1 MKINSCELISSLNSA
16 LTEYNTQ
23 FYDNGEIQLP
33 LIEDD
38 GEKLLP
44 LIEDDGEISDENL
57 AKIQKISVVLNTRS
71 LTQEEVSSFNQELQA
86 ILSKMNLKVF
96 MITVLGKKSP
106 VKFDTSFLDAL
117 NENVENIQL
126 RGIDLSEKDAKTFSK
141 FKGLKRLSLDKCNI
155 TNPNIIS
162 ELNEN
167 VSISIKGNQ
176 IDPKSFEQMIKLLI
190 KHNGRIETGNNK
202 LEKIAEAYKSKKIDI
217 QTYLDTK
224 EDVDYEMIQGLNI
237 TIDDSFTPSD
247 EELANIISTLNKVKG
262 IRIVTDVN
270 NFLRVSSA
278 QKLEVPSKIIIRS
291 ANELSTKI
299 MQENPNIQNV
309 EIQDLE
315 NSVKEQA
322 EPYTREEYMMARQKI
337 DEIISEIQM
346 PEEGVEDREKIIFSQ
361 VYTKLAELMKYDD
374 YAISQEGRKDDKL
387 QTTCRNLYGGL
398 VQGKC
403 VCAGYADILR
413 NTLECC
419 GITAKFAG
427 GNIDRDEG
435 AQYYIKDPVGHA
447 WNMVTLDGK
456 NYWTDLTWDREN
468 IVAKRYPLRFCLKST
483 KDFGHKGFKVF
494 NISTE
499 EQAKCTESL
508 TAEEQ
513 AKLFSEGRHYV
524 ATQKQNNISYLSSMV
539 MHSAENRAKSITN

>member
-1 MKINSCELISSLNSA
+1 MKINSYELIEILNSA
-16 LTEYNTQ
+16 LIEYNTQ
-23 FYDNGEIQLP
+23 FYDNGEKQLP

-38 GEKLLP
+38 GEIP
-44 LIEDDGEISDENL
+44 DENL
-57 AKIQKISVVLNTRS
+57 AKIQKIRVVLNTMR

-86 ILSKMNLKVF
+86 ILSKTNLKVF
-96 MITVLGKKSP
+96 MINVLDKKSP

-117 NENVENIQL
+117 NENAENIQL

-190 KHNGRIETGNNK
+190 KHNGRIETGDNK

-247 EELANIISTLNKVKG
+247 EELANIISTLNKAKG

-309 EIQDLE
+309 EIQDSE

-413 NTLECC
+413 NTLESC
-419 GITAKFAG
+419 GIKAKFAG
-427 GNIDRDEG
+427 GNIDING
-435 AQYYIKDPVGHA
+435 GQYDIKDPAGHA

>member
-1 MKINSCELISSLNSA
+1 MKINSYELIEILNSA
-16 LTEYNTQ
+16 LIEYNAQ
-23 FYDNGEIQLP
+23 FYDSEEKQLP

-38 GEKLLP
+38 GEIL
-44 LIEDDGEISDENL
+44 DENL
-57 AKIQKISVVLNTRS
+57 AKIQKIRVVLNTMN
-71 LTQEEVSSFNQELQA
+71 LTPDEISSFNQELQA

-96 MITVLGKKSP
+96 MINVLDKKSP
-106 VKFDTSFLDAL
+106 VKFDTSFLEVL
-117 NENVENIQL
+117 SENAENIQL
-126 RGIDLSEKDAKTFSK
+126 RGIDLSEKGAKTFSK
-141 FKGLKRLSLDKCNI
+141 FKELKRLSLDKCNI

-167 VSISIKGNQ
+167 VFVSIKENQ
-176 IDPKSFEQMIKLLI
+176 IDSKSFEQMVKLLI
-190 KHNGRIETGNNK
+190 KHNGRIETGDSK

-224 EDVDYEMIQGLNI
+224 EDVNYEMIQGLNI
-237 TIDDSFTPSD
+237 TIDDSFAPSD
-247 EELANIISTLNKVKG
+247 EELTNIISTVNKAEG
-262 IRIVTDVN
+262 IRIVTDIN
-270 NFLRVSSA
+270 SFLRISTA
-278 QKLEVPSKIIIRS
+278 QKLEVPSKIIIRG

-299 MQENPNIQNV
+299 MQENPNIQSV
-309 EIQDLE
+309 AIQDSE

-337 DEIISEIQM
+337 DEIISQIQM
-346 PEEGVEDREKIIFSQ
+346 PAEGVENREKIIFSQ

-413 NTLECC
+413 NTLDCC
-419 GITAKFAG
+419 GIKAKFAG
-427 GNIDRDEG
+427 GNIDIDGG
-435 AQYYIKDPVGHA
+435 AQYDIKDPAGHA

-508 TAEEQ
+508 TSEEQ
-513 AKLFSEGRHYV
+513 AKLFSEERHYV

-539 MHSAENRAKSITN
+539 MHSAENRTKSITN

>member
-38 GEKLLP
+38 GKKLLP

-57 AKIQKISVVLNTRS
+57 AKIQKISVVLNTMR

-96 MITVLGKKSP
+96 MINVSGKKSL

-247 EELANIISTLNKVKG
+247 EELANIISTLNKAKG

>member
-1 MKINSCELISSLNSA
+1 MKINSEELIEILNSA
-16 LTEYNTQ
+16 LIEYNAQ
-23 FYDNGEIQLP
+23 FYDSEEKQLP
-33 LIEDD
+33 LIDD
-38 GEKLLP
+38 S
-44 LIEDDGEISDENL
+44 GEISDENL
-57 AKIQKISVVLNTRS
+57 AKIKKIRVVVNNMR
-71 LTQEEVSSFNQELQA
+71 LTPEEISGFNQELKI

-96 MITVLGKKSP
+96 MINVLDKKSP
-106 VKFDTSFLDAL
+106 VKFDTSFLEEL
-117 NENVENIQL
+117 SENVENLQL
-126 RGIDLSEKDAKTFSK
+126 RGIDLSKKDAKTFSK
-141 FKGLKRLSLDKCNI
+141 FKQLKRLSLDKCNI

-162 ELNEN
+162 ELDEN
-167 VSISIKGNQ
+167 VFISVKDNQ
-176 IDPKSFEQMIKLLI
+176 IDPKSFEQMVKLLI
-190 KHNGRIETGNNK
+190 KHNGRIETGDNK
-202 LEKIAEAYKSKKIDI
+202 LGKIAEAYKSKKIDI

-224 EDVDYEMIQGLNI
+224 EDVAYEMIQGLDI
-237 TIDDSFTPSD
+237 TIDDSFVPNNADLS
-247 EELANIISTLNKVKG
+247 NIISMLNKAKG

-270 NFLRVSSA
+270 NLLRISSA

-291 ANELSTKI
+291 ANELSTQI
-299 MQENPNIQNV
+299 MQENPNIQV
-309 EIQDLE
+309 VAIQDSE

-337 DEIISEIQM
+337 DEIISKIQM
-346 PEEGVEDREKIIFSQ
+346 PEEGVEDREKIIFCQ

-419 GITAKFAG
+419 GIKAKFAG
-427 GNIDRDEG
+427 GNIDIDGG
-435 AQYYIKDPVGHA
+435 AQYDIKDPAGHA
-447 WNMVTLDGK
+447 WNMVTLNGK

-508 TAEEQ
+508 TSEEQ
-513 AKLFSEGRHYV
+513 EKLFSEGRHYV

-539 MHSAENRAKSITN
+539 IHSAENRIKSITN

>member
-23 FYDNGEIQLP
+23 FYDNGEIQ
-33 LIEDD
+33 
-38 GEKLLP
+38 LP

-96 MITVLGKKSP
+96 MINVSGKKSP

-117 NENVENIQL
+117 NENAENIQL

-247 EELANIISTLNKVKG
+247 EELANIISTLNKAKG

-315 NSVKEQA
+315 NSVMEQA

-403 VCAGYADILR
+403 VCAGYADILK

-427 GNIDRDEG
+427 GNIDIDGG
-435 AQYYIKDPVGHA
+435 AQYDIKDPAGHA

-524 ATQKQNNISYLSSMV
+524 STQKQNNISYLSSMV

>member
-1 MKINSCELISSLNSA
+1 MKINSYELIEILNSA
-16 LTEYNTQ
+16 LIEYNTQ
-23 FYDNGEIQLP
+23 FYDNGEKQLP

-38 GEKLLP
+38 GEIP
-44 LIEDDGEISDENL
+44 DENL
-57 AKIQKISVVLNTRS
+57 AKIQKISVVLNTMN
-71 LTQEEVSSFNQELQA
+71 LTPEEVYSFNQELRA
-86 ILSKMNLKVF
+86 ILSKANLKVF
-96 MITVLGKKSP
+96 MINVLDKKSP
-106 VKFDTSFLDAL
+106 VKFDTSFLEAL
-117 NENVENIQL
+117 NENVENLQL

-190 KHNGRIETGNNK
+190 KHNGRIETGDNK

-247 EELANIISTLNKVKG
+247 EELANIISTLNKAKG

-309 EIQDLE
+309 EIQDSE

-413 NTLECC
+413 NTLESC
-419 GITAKFAG
+419 GIKAKFAG
-427 GNIDRDEG
+427 GNIDING
-435 AQYYIKDPVGHA
+435 GQYDIKDPAGHA

>member
-1 MKINSCELISSLNSA
+1 MKINSEELIEILNSV
-16 LTEYNTQ
+16 LIEYNAQ
-23 FYDNGEIQLP
+23 FYDSEEKQLP
-33 LIEDD
+33 LIDD
-38 GEKLLP
+38 S
-44 LIEDDGEISDENL
+44 GEISDENL
-57 AKIQKISVVLNTRS
+57 AKIKKISVVVNNMR
-71 LTQEEVSSFNQELQA
+71 LTPEEISGFNQELKI

-96 MITVLGKKSP
+96 MINVLDKKSP
-106 VKFDTSFLDAL
+106 VKFDTSFLEEL
-117 NENVENIQL
+117 SENVENLQL

-141 FKGLKRLSLDKCNI
+141 FKQLKRLSLDKCNI

-162 ELNEN
+162 ELDKNIF
-167 VSISIKGNQ
+167 ISIKDNQ
-176 IDPKSFEQMIKLLI
+176 IDPKSFEQMVKLLV
-190 KHNGRIETGNNK
+190 KHNGRIETGDNK
-202 LEKIAEAYKSKKIDI
+202 LGKIAEAYKSKKIDI

-224 EDVDYEMIQGLNI
+224 EDVAYEMIQGLDI
-237 TIDDSFTPSD
+237 TIDDSFVSNNAD
-247 EELANIISTLNKVKG
+247 LSNIISMLNKAKG

-270 NFLRVSSA
+270 NLLRISSA

-291 ANELSTKI
+291 ANELSTQI
-299 MQENPNIQNV
+299 MQENPNMQV
-309 EIQDLE
+309 VAIQDSE

-337 DEIISEIQM
+337 DEIISKIQM
-346 PEEGVEDREKIIFSQ
+346 PEEGVEDREKIIFCQ

-419 GITAKFAG
+419 GIKAKFAV
-427 GNIDRDEG
+427 GNIDIDGG
-435 AQYYIKDPVGHA
+435 AQYDIKDPAGHA

-468 IVAKRYPLRFCLKST
+468 IVAKRYPLRFFLKST

-508 TAEEQ
+508 TSEEQ

-539 MHSAENRAKSITN
+539 MHSAENRIKSITN

>member
-38 GEKLLP
+38 GEIQLP

-176 IDPKSFEQMIKLLI
+176 IDPKNFEQMIKLLI

-247 EELANIISTLNKVKG
+247 EELANIISTLNKAKG

-524 ATQKQNNISYLSSMV
+524 STQKQNNISYLSSMV